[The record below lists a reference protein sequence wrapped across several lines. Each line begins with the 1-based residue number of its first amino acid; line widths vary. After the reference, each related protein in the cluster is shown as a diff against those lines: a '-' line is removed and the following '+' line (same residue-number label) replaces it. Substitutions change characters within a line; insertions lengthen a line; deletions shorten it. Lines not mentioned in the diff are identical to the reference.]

1 MSAIHFLSP
10 KIINQIAA
18 GEIVERPSSVVKELI
33 ENSLDAGANCIDISI
48 ERGGLKRICIH
59 DNGVGIAKED
69 LLLALERYT
78 TSKISVLE
86 DLEAILSL
94 GFRGEALSS
103 ISAVSRLILTS
114 RIEGQT
120 EAWQVYTEG
129 GYNMKSAIKPAAHPI
144 GTTVEVMDLFYNT
157 PARRKFLR
165 TEKTE
170 FCHIDEVIRRI
181 SLVHFNIAIKVHHNG
196 KLIRQ
201 YHAINIENEKEKRLV
216 AIFSNI
222 FLNNLLRLFSQSNDL
237 VIKGWISD
245 ALFCNVSG
253 IQYFYVNKRIVRNR
267 LINHAIRQAYFD
279 ELQKEHQIFYV
290 LYLDINPY
298 QIDVNVHP
306 SKYEVRFHQMRLV
319 HDFIYQAI
327 RNVLTREKNKKLFNN
342 TEIAV
347 KKNATCAFKFKNHSI
362 VDHNN
367 FFSYGKETPLI
378 IKKEHN
384 VRLINNNQDIS
395 IYKKENYFTNSF
407 DENVHQKKNILYQ
420 NYFQDKKNEIEK
432 IVLFSKMK
440 FLTSKRILAKKSFIE
455 NTNTFGKLLTIYSD
469 NFALIESSLGI
480 YLLSLMEA
488 NRYLQIIQLIPSD
501 GRLQSESLLVPIHVN
516 LSENNLEI
524 FNKKKVLFSTLGFK
538 INIFNRKATI
548 VAVSYPL
555 KSQDLSKL
563 FLKLLEYVSN
573 NISCEIYELVFWLV
587 DNCLYLQNIW
597 SIPEGIQLLNDLE
610 LICPELLKTP
620 PKKLLQIIDLKS
632 VINTLT
638 ND

>member
-10 KIINQIAA
+10 QVINQIAA

-48 ERGGLKRICIH
+48 ERGGLKRISIH

-69 LLLALERYT
+69 LILALERHT

-86 DLEAILSL
+86 DLESILSL

-114 RIEGQT
+114 RIEGQE

-129 GYNMKSAIKPAAHPI
+129 GYNMKISMKPAAHPI

-216 AIFSNI
+216 SIFGNI
-222 FLNNLLRLFSQSNDL
+222 FLNNLFRLFSKSADL

-279 ELQKEHQIFYV
+279 ALKKEHQIFYV
-290 LYLDINPY
+290 LFLDINPY
-298 QIDVNVHP
+298 QVDVNVHP
-306 SKYEVRFHQMRLV
+306 SKYEVRFYQMRLV

-327 RNVLTREKNKKLFNN
+327 KNVLIKEKTKKLFNN
-342 TEIAV
+342 EAIEF
-347 KKNATCAFKFKNHSI
+347 KKNTSCTFESKNNSI
-362 VDHNN
+362 VDHKN
-367 FFSYGKETPLI
+367 FFLYDKKKPLI
-378 IKKEHN
+378 IKKEDN
-384 VRLINNNQDIS
+384 LRLINNNQEIS
-395 IYKKENYFTNSF
+395 IYKKENYFSNNF
-407 DENVHQKKNILYQ
+407 DENVNQKKNILHQ
-420 NYFQDKKNEIEK
+420 NYFEDKKNEIEK
-432 IVLFSKMK
+432 NAFFSKIK
-440 FLTSKRILAKKSFIE
+440 FLTSKRILEKKAFIE
-455 NTNTFGKLLTIYSD
+455 NNNTFGKLLTIYSD
-469 NFALIESSLGI
+469 NFALIESFLGI
-480 YLLSLMEA
+480 YLLSLTEA
-488 NRYLQIIQLIPSD
+488 DRYLKIIQLIPGD
-501 GRLQSESLLVPIHVN
+501 RRLQSQPLLVPIHVN
-516 LSENNLEI
+516 LSENNLKI
-524 FNKKKVLFSTLGFK
+524 FNEKKVLFSTLGFK
-538 INIFNRKATI
+538 INIFNTKAI
-548 VAVSYPL
+548 IMSVSYLL

-563 FLKLLEYVSN
+563 FLKLLEYFSN
-573 NISCEIYELVFWLV
+573 NISCEIYELVVWLV
-587 DNCLYLQNIW
+587 DNLLYSQKTWTIT
-597 SIPEGIQLLNDLE
+597 EGIQLLNDLE
-610 LICPELLKTP
+610 LICPELLKKP

-632 VINTLT
+632 VIKTLT